1 MRKPAAIGFYP
12 PDRNFLEREVRTL
25 LADIKHLDVEDAVGA
40 IVPHAGYSFSGLT
53 AAAVYASLPE
63 DYETIVILGTN
74 HTGIGASI
82 AVSLD
87 SWQTPLGAVENDVET
102 GKKIVELSKAALHN
116 EAAHMQE
123 HSIEVQLP
131 FLQAKMQ
138 DFKIVPITVSSGLS
152 AKTYAELANAIKE
165 AVRGK
170 RALVIA
176 SSDFTHYGEMY
187 GFAPECDDANKWV
200 HDTDKKVIE
209 AILAHDTEKFID
221 LAGKTTVC
229 GAGAIATLMYF
240 TKDRK
245 GKLVDY
251 RTSFDISG
259 DKDLIVGYG
268 GVLFL

>member
-1 MRKPAAIGFYP
+1 MG
-12 PDRNFLEREVRTL
+12 
-25 LADIKHLDVEDAVGA
+25 LAV
-40 IVPHAGYSFSGLT
+40 SFPTGNSALKDGVST
-53 AAAVYASLPE
+53 VVN
-63 DYETIVILGTN
+63 ETIIILGTN
-74 HTGIGASI
+74 NTGMDASI

-87 SWQTPLGAVENDVET
+87 NWQTPLGAVENDVEA
-102 GKKIVELSKAALHN
+102 GKKIVELSKAALHD

-138 DFKIVPITVSSGLS
+138 NFKIVPITVSSGLS
-152 AKTYAELANAIKE
+152 TKTYAELAEAIKE
-165 AVRGK
+165 SVKGK

-187 GFAPECDDANKWV
+187 GFAPKCDNANKWV
-200 HDTDKKVIE
+200 HGTDKKVID

-229 GAGAIATLMYF
+229 GAGAIATLMHYA
-240 TKDRK
+240 KGRK

-251 RTSFDISG
+251 RTSFDVSG
-259 DKDLIVGYG
+259 DENIIVGYG
-268 GVLFL
+268 GIVFL

>member
-12 PDRNFLEREVRTL
+12 PDKDVLREKVRSL
-25 LADIKHLDVEDAVGA
+25 LADTKRIDVEDAVGA

-53 AAAVYASLPE
+53 AASVYASLPGN
-63 DYETIVILGTN
+63 YETIIILGTN
-74 HTGIGASI
+74 HTGRGKEI
-82 AVSLD
+82 AVSSD
-87 SWQTPLGAVENDVET
+87 EWITPLGAIENDVEL
-102 GKKIVELSKAALHN
+102 GKKIVNISKTASHD

-131 FLQAKMQ
+131 FLQVKMQ
-138 DFKIVPITVSSGLS
+138 EFKIVPIAVSSDLS
-152 AKTYAELANAIKE
+152 AKTYAELADAIKK
-165 AVRGK
+165 ALKGK

-187 GFAPECDDANKWV
+187 GFAPKCDDANKWV
-200 HDTDKKVIE
+200 HDTDKKVID
-209 AILAHDTEKFID
+209 AILAHDTEKFIN

-245 GKLVDY
+245 GHLVDY
-251 RTSFDISG
+251 RTSFDVSG
-259 DKDLIVGYG
+259 DESIIVGYG
-268 GVLFL
+268 GVVF